1 MAYFV
6 LYFFAVILG
15 IADDFEGFFDISL
28 ILFIGIH
35 VIDTQDL
42 ILIFADIRND
52 LAGQDLFLSLGLL
65 FLLVFIDDNVIE
77 NIPLVPFPV
86 KLFLDQLYYSFLL
99 SLDSSLFL
107 SKSIQFGLLFC
118 YLFPKGA
125 EVADAR
131 IGILIPDV

>member
-6 LYFFAVILG
+6 LYFFAVIIG

-52 LAGQDLFLSLGLL
+52 LAGQYLFLSL
-65 FLLVFIDDNVIE
+65 
-77 NIPLVPFPV
+77 
-86 KLFLDQLYYSFLL
+86 
-99 SLDSSLFL
+99 
-107 SKSIQFGLLFC
+107 
-118 YLFPKGA
+118 
-125 EVADAR
+125 
-131 IGILIPDV
+131 